1 MRIMDPN
8 PMNDA
13 QRFDHAR
20 IQSRLEGAL
29 ASDGEERAREI
40 AFHMTDW
47 LNELVAL
54 VRIYR
59 DPDNATDDEI
69 ASALLDFLIHAPS
82 HIGIRCVRH
91 VLDGR
96 RGNAQARWHARR
108 RCEEP
113 TSTSRRSAAR

>member
-1 MRIMDPN
+1 
-8 PMNDA
+8 MNDA

-82 HIGIRCVRH
+82 HIAEAAKLYVS
-91 VLDGR
+91 
-96 RGNAQARWHARR
+96 A
-108 RCEEP
+108 EESNLRLP
-113 TSTSRRSAAR
+113 R